1 MTLTE
6 IKHIT
11 VSLTDEEIKAIEL
24 TQKVVD
30 NLYDSLKIN
39 SYERVSV
46 KLKYGDYDSLSSC
59 ELMDLSDLL
68 SRLANVEELK

>member
-24 TQKVVD
+24 TQKIVY
-30 NLYDSLKIN
+30 NLYHSLKVK

-46 KLKYGDYDSLSSC
+46 NLGYGDYDSLSAC

-68 SRLANVEELK
+68 SRLANVEELR